1 MDIFFMF
8 NDSFNVNLIL
18 YSPRKTAQGR
28 AKSTYIKRRRTPP
41 RRGSKPRIRKRFGK
55 EPLAPVPTKTVDKR
69 RNRIDGIEEDKQ
81 REKVLMSVAIRSL
94 LAKHGVERD
103 IVSIASTVVM
113 RRLFVLFACQLDRK
127 PAITRRTVGM
137 MMMRNDHAQQHY
149 HTGKQHD
156 ILIHLLSHRL
166 FLIAGQK

>member
-1 MDIFFMF
+1 MF

-69 RNRIDGIEEDKQ
+69 RNRIDGIKEDKQ
-81 REKVLMSVAIRSL
+81 REKVLMSVAVRSL
-94 LAKHGVERD
+94 LAEYGVERD
-103 IVSIASTVVM
+103 VVPVATTVVM
-113 RRLFVLFACQLDRK
+113 RRLLMFSACQLNCE
-127 PAITRRTVGM
+127 PAITRRPVGM
-137 MMMRNDHAQQHY
+137 VMMRHDHAEQHY

>member
-1 MDIFFMF
+1 MF

-28 AKSTYIKRRRTPP
+28 AKSTYIKRRCTPP
-41 RRGSKPRIRKRFGK
+41 RRGCKPRIRKRFGK
-55 EPLAPVPTKTVDKR
+55 ERLAVIPVKAMNKRWKRVD
-69 RNRIDGIEEDKQ
+69 IIEKDKQ
-81 REKVLMSVAIRSL
+81 REKVLMSIAVRSL
-94 LAKHGVERD
+94 LAEYGVERD
-103 IVSIASTVVM
+103 VVPVATTVVM
-113 RRLFVLFACQLDRK
+113 RRLLMFSAYQLDRE

>member
-1 MDIFFMF
+1 M
-8 NDSFNVNLIL
+8 N
-18 YSPRKTAQGR
+18 
-28 AKSTYIKRRRTPP
+28 KRW
-41 RRGSKPRIRKRFGK
+41 K
-55 EPLAPVPTKTVDKR
+55 
-69 RNRIDGIEEDKQ
+69 RIDIIEKDKQ
-81 REKVLMSVAIRSL
+81 REKMLMSVAVRSL
-94 LAKHGVERD
+94 LTEHGVERD
-103 IVSIASTVVM
+103 VVPVAATVVM
-113 RRLFVLFACQLDRK
+113 RRLFVLFACQLDRE

>member
-1 MDIFFMF
+1 MF

-41 RRGSKPRIRKRFGK
+41 RRGCKPRIRKRLGK
-55 EPLAPVPTKTVDKR
+55 ERLAVIPVKTMNKR
-69 RNRIDGIEEDKQ
+69 WKRIDIIEKDKQ
-81 REKVLMSVAIRSL
+81 REKMLMSVAVRSL
-94 LAKHGVERD
+94 LAEYGVERD

-137 MMMRNDHAQQHY
+137 VMMRHDHAEQHY
-149 HTGKQHD
+149 HTGKQYD
-156 ILIHLLSHRL
+156 ILIHLLSHHL
-166 FLIAGQK
+166 FLITGQK

>member
-1 MDIFFMF
+1 MF

-28 AKSTYIKRRRTPP
+28 AKSTYIKRRCTPP
-41 RRGSKPRIRKRFGK
+41 RRGCKPRIWKRLGK
-55 EPLAPVPTKTVDKR
+55 ERLAVIPVKAMNKR
-69 RNRIDGIEEDKQ
+69 WKWIDIIEKNKQ
-81 REKVLMSVAIRSL
+81 REKVLMSVAVRSL
-94 LAKHGVERD
+94 LAEYGVERD

-137 MMMRNDHAQQHY
+137 VMMRHDHAEQHY